1 MSLYNDISEEEK
13 ILTSFTTHT
22 TSVGTGTLVTPDGT
36 VGRIGATVGKADTT
50 AEKVIEAKATMAAK
64 EGILKSVRV
73 CRDEV

>member
-1 MSLYNDISEEEK
+1 M
-13 ILTSFTTHT
+13 
-22 TSVGTGTLVTPDGT
+22 GTGTLVTPDGT